1 MKGVAGGVACVMST
15 RSSILRRAMVLYM
28 SSVEALKDASESSF
42 GTLTSLVVWTPSPEI
57 SAWSLRVIDASS
69 ISSIPGKAGVC
80 NWSGCNA
87 VACCIP
93 ESPRP
98 GVPNLNPAL

>member
-42 GTLTSLVVWTPSPEI
+42 DTLTSLVV
-57 SAWSLRVIDASS
+57 
-69 ISSIPGKAGVC
+69 
-80 NWSGCNA
+80 
-87 VACCIP
+87 
-93 ESPRP
+93 
-98 GVPNLNPAL
+98 